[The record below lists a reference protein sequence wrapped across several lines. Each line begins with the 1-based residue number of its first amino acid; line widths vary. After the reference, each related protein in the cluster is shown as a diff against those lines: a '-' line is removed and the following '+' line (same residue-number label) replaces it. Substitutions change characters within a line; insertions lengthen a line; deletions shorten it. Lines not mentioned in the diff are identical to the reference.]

1 MSLARF
7 FRVCIHT
14 CVVCVHVLCV
24 LLRHFQQLKQ
34 NISRTLH
41 TVVVAMA
48 TYI

>member
-7 FRVCIHT
+7 
-14 CVVCVHVLCV
+14 CVYAFMHVLCV

-48 TYI
+48 T